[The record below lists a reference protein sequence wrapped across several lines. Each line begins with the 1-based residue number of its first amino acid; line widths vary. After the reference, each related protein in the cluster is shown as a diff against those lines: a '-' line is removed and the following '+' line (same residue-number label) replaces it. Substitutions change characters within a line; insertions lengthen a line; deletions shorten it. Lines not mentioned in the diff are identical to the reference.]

1 MILLNRWEKK
11 ELMGWKLKINTNT
24 NAAGRIKEWTVDKK
38 KEQWS
43 LMKEKRE
50 KLVAQQSI

>member
-1 MILLNRWEKK
+1 MILLNREKR
-11 ELMGWKLKINTNT
+11 GWKLKINTDT
-24 NAAGRIKEWTVDKK
+24 SSAAAGRGEEWTVDKK

-43 LMKEKRE
+43 LMKERERE